1 MTRRPVSLAYA
12 AEARRRRI
20 VRAAWYGGQAIMVAA
35 LIGTGCAALAQE
47 WSADCS
53 AVEAVPGAVTRR
65 VGTDMLVLAPHP
77 QAEAQLCYHNHA
89 RQGSLAGRYTLRL
102 GDFAVTVR
110 LSVGPG
116 PETATILPP
125 PGYMVWPADAAQMR
139 VDDGEAATVQ
149 IFGGL
154 M

>member
-20 VRAAWYGGQAIMVAA
+20 VRAAWYGGQAVLVAA
-35 LIGTGCAALAQE
+35 LIGTGC
-47 WSADCS
+47 
-53 AVEAVPGAVTRR
+53 
-65 VGTDMLVLAPHP
+65 
-77 QAEAQLCYHNHA
+77 
-89 RQGSLAGRYTLRL
+89 
-102 GDFAVTVR
+102 
-110 LSVGPG
+110 
-116 PETATILPP
+116 
-125 PGYMVWPADAAQMR
+125 MVWPADAAQLR